1 MQKRNVQS
9 VRDHNRSLILRLLH
23 RRPGLSRSE
32 LVTLVGLTDA
42 AVSRI
47 TREMIDAGLIVEG
60 VATAVGSGPGRRH
73 VGLALAPGGATVL
86 AACLT
91 LFETCLSLVDLSGN
105 VIAERS
111 LSDHMALPADQIAE
125 AIANEALELV
135 SSDSKV
141 LGLGVVVAGALDH
154 ERGLLRAASMPALV
168 GTPFRPLLEARLK
181 IPVQVDN
188 LGNALNMADLGDRTG
203 VPHKGTTMLVH
214 VAVGLGASL
223 VIDGRPHRHGGDE
236 RLLGHIP
243 VVGATGLCHCGQTG
257 CLNTL
262 VSGYGILTRLSGGHR
277 PKSTASR
284 AEDADRLSAIIRAA
298 REGDAALNALF
309 LEAGEV
315 LGRHLFPVSV
325 AAAPDRL
332 TLAGPMAQIPAYA
345 EGVRHGLDAAFGRA
359 GVVPPPVRISRIGYA
374 DASRIFALE
383 EFLLNSPIEMKR
395 VAASSAEM
403 ATH

>member
-1 MQKRNVQS
+1 MHKRNVQS
-9 VRDHNRSLILRLLH
+9 IRDHNRSLILRLLH

-47 TREMIDAGLIVEG
+47 TREMIDAGLIAEG
-60 VATAVGSGPGRRH
+60 TATAVGSGPGRRH

-105 VIAERS
+105 VLEERS
-111 LSDHMALPADQIAE
+111 LSNHMALPADEIAE
-125 AIANEALELV
+125 AIASEALEIV
-135 SSDSKV
+135 SPAVKV

-154 ERGLLRAASMPALV
+154 ERGLLRAASLPSLI
-168 GTPFRPLLEARLK
+168 GTPFRPLLEERLK
-181 IPVQVDN
+181 IPVHVDN
-188 LGNALNMADLGDRTG
+188 LGNALNLADSGDLAG
-203 VPHKGTTMLVH
+203 VPQKGTTMLVH

-243 VVGATGLCHCGQTG
+243 VVGATGMCRCGKSG
-257 CLNTL
+257 CLDTL
-262 VSGYGILTRLSGGHR
+262 VSGSGILSRLAGGHR
-277 PKSTASR
+277 PKSVAR
-284 AEDADRLSAIIRAA
+284 PAEDAERLASVIRAA
-298 REGDAALNALF
+298 REGDVALNALF
-309 LEAGEV
+309 REAGEV

-325 AAAPDRL
+325 VSAPDRL
-332 TLAGPMAQIPAYA
+332 TLAGPMVQVPAYE
-345 EGVRHGLDAAFGRA
+345 EGVRYGLEAAFGRA
-359 GVVPPPVRISRIGYA
+359 CVVPPPVRISRIGYA

-383 EFLLNSPIEMKR
+383 EFLLNSPIEIKR
-395 VAASSAEM
+395 VAPAAAEM
-403 ATH
+403 TAH